1 MTKYSMAEEGTE
13 RIRANFAENIAVQ
26 ADFRNFF
33 TKNPS
38 EVRTR
43 KELEEMSVE
52 GLTNEDGLIV
62 DKKTGQP
69 AEQSLVDKVMKRV
82 DERMLT
88 EGNSLMREYNM
99 NYSGGKILPMAE
111 AKN

>member
-13 RIRANFAENIAVQ
+13 RIRADFANSAGTQ
-26 ADFRNFF
+26 AEFRNYF

-52 GLTNEDGLIV
+52 GLSNEDGLIV
-62 DKKTGQP
+62 NKKTGQP
-69 AEQSLVDKVMKRV
+69 AEQSLVNKVMKRV

-88 EGNSLMREYNM
+88 EGNSLMREYNL
-99 NYSGGKILPMAE
+99 NYIGGKILPMAE